1 MNSIDLNISQV
12 IEIMPQR
19 MKRHVAQSHDVVLT
33 YRKYYTFSNRVR
45 KITVRDTKTFA
56 VYELL
61 RISQILITCKNNKNR
76 TGIIITTGR

>member
-1 MNSIDLNISQV
+1 
-12 IEIMPQR
+12 

-45 KITVRDTKTFA
+45 KIAIRGTKTFA
-56 VYELL
+56 AYELL
-61 RISQILITCKNNKNR
+61 RISQFVITCKYNKNR